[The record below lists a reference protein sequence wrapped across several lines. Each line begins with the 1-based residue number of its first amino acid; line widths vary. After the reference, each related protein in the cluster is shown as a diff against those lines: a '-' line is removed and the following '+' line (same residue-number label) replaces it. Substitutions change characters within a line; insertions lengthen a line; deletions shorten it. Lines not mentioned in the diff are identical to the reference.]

1 MAAFTF
7 DVACIGNAIVDV
19 LTHADDATIDRLK
32 LNRGVMTLIDEKR
45 AEEIYSQMGPGVE
58 VSGGSAGNTSAGVA
72 ALGGKAAFIGK
83 VHDDQL
89 GAVFRHDLRAQGVT
103 FDTPPLAKGKGPAT
117 ARCMIFVTPDA
128 HRTMNTYL
136 GACVELGPEDIDEAV
151 VGRSQVVY
159 FEGYLWDPPR
169 AKEAMRKAAKI
180 VHANGGRMAI
190 TLSDPFCVG
199 RYRDEFLAML
209 GKEVDIVFANEE
221 EITALYQC
229 DFESAVKRV
238 AKDVQIAA
246 LTRSQH
252 GSVAVAGDQ
261 VVRVPAE
268 PIAKLVDTT
277 GAGDLYASGFLYGLT
292 HGHDLALCARLGSIA
307 AAEII
312 SHIGARPEADLAAL
326 AAPVLKAKAAKG

>member
-1 MAAFTF
+1 MADFAY
-7 DVACIGNAIVDV
+7 DVACIGNAIVDI
-19 LTHADDATIDRLK
+19 LCHADDATIERLK
-32 LNRGVMTLIDEKR
+32 LNRNIMTLIDEAR
-45 AEEIYSQMGPGVE
+45 AEEIYSKMGPAVE
-58 VSGGSAGNTSAGVA
+58 ISGGSAGNTSAGVA

-103 FDTPPLAKGKGPAT
+103 FDTTPLAKGPAT

-151 VGRSQVVY
+151 VGRSQIVY

-169 AKEAMRKAAKI
+169 AKDAMRKAAKI
-180 VHANGGRMAI
+180 VHAAGGRMAI

-199 RYRDEFLAML
+199 RHREEFLSLL
-209 GKEVDIVFANEE
+209 GKEVDILFANEE
-221 EITALYQC
+221 EVTSLYQC
-229 DFESAVKRV
+229 DFEAAVKRV
-238 AKDVQIAA
+238 GKDVQVAA
-246 LTRSQH
+246 LTRSEK
-252 GSVAVAGDQ
+252 GSVAVRGDEI
-261 VVRVPAE
+261 VRVAADPVT
-268 PIAKLVDTT
+268 KVVDTT

-292 HGHDLALCARLGSIA
+292 QNFPLETCCRLGSIC

-312 SHIGARPEADLAAL
+312 SHMGARPEADLAKL
-326 AAPVLKAKAAKG
+326 AAPVLKSAR

>member
-1 MAAFTF
+1 MAAFTY

-19 LTHADDATIDRLK
+19 LTHADDAAIDRLK
-32 LNRGVMTLIDEKR
+32 LNRGVMTLIDERR
-45 AEEIYSQMGPGVE
+45 AEEIYGQMGPGVE
-58 VSGGSAGNTSAGVA
+58 VSGGSAGNTAAGLA

-89 GAVFRHDLRAQGVT
+89 GAVFRHDLRAQGVV
-103 FDTPPLAKGKGPAT
+103 FNTPPLANGPAT

-136 GACVELGPEDIDEAV
+136 GACVELGPEDIDEAI

-180 VHANGGRMAI
+180 VHAAGGRMAI
-190 TLSDPFCVG
+190 TLSDPFCVE
-199 RYRDEFLAML
+199 RHRDEFLGLL
-209 GKEVDIVFANEE
+209 GQEVDIVFANEH
-221 EITALYQC
+221 EITSLYQC
-229 DFESAVKRV
+229 DFETAVKRV

-252 GSVAVAGDQ
+252 GSVVVAGDR

-268 PIAKLVDTT
+268 PIARLVDTT

-292 HGHDLALCARLGSIA
+292 QGHDLALCARLGSIA

-326 AAPVLKAKAAKG
+326 VAPVLRAETAKG